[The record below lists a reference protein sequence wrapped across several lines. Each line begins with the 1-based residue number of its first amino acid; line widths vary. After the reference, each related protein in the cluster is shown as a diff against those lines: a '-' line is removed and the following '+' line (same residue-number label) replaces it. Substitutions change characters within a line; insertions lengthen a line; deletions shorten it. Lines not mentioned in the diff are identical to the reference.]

1 MKGIETHI
9 KMDIRST
16 SIQEPLLINWFVKGL
31 LSMNFPEEIP
41 NKVVISSPNTPI
53 NSINV
58 LALNIIE

>member
-1 MKGIETHI
+1 
-9 KMDIRST
+9 
-16 SIQEPLLINWFVKGL
+16 
-31 LSMNFPEEIP
+31 MNFPEEIP